1 MPRDFASR
9 GGTKTS
15 PKRPSK
21 RMATAKKKNQRK
33 SPSKRVLFHGPSF
46 SFGTLLGAS
55 IVLLGLYAPDIL
67 QGGSKPPVTQTSA
80 PSNTPT
86 VNFEFPDLLENSEVQ
101 AQPDNYPIPEQVQ
114 NPVSEFLIQA
124 ASFRTAA
131 EADRLRAELLLV
143 DLPAYVESSNVRD
156 STWHRV
162 YVGPFVKRVQ
172 AERALTQLR
181 ERRLAA
187 LLLEERT

>member
-1 MPRDFASR
+1 MPRDFATR
-9 GGTKTS
+9 GS
-15 PKRPSK
+15 
-21 RMATAKKKNQRK
+21 AKQTTQRK
-33 SPSKRVLFHGPSF
+33 RKTNSRKKSQQASPSKRVSFHGPSF

-55 IVLLGLYAPDIL
+55 IILLGLYAPDIL
-67 QGGSKPPVTQTSA
+67 QRDISA
-80 PSNTPT
+80 PANPQEAQARTPT
-86 VNFEFPDLLENSEVQ
+86 VNFEFPDLLENTEVQ
-101 AQPDNYPIPEQVQ
+101 AQPDHYPIPEQVR

-124 ASFRTAA
+124 ASFRTVN
-131 EADRLRAELLLV
+131 EADQLRAELLLIN
-143 DLPAYVESSNVRD
+143 LPAYVESSNVRD

-162 YVGPFVKRVQ
+162 YVGPFNERVE